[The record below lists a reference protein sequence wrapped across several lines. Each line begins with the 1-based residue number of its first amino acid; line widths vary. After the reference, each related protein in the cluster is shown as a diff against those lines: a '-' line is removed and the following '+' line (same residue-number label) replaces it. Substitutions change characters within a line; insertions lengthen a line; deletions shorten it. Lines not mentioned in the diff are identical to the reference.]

1 MCLGKD
7 GGRCGEQEG
16 GGGDGGQ
23 EGGGSDVGDR
33 KKTGVMR
40 RTGSTECILK
50 WLWKASQEPGPG
62 SWQATRALDLLF
74 LFLETDF
81 LYCACWNPVCKPG

>member
-23 EGGGSDVGDR
+23 EEDRSDAENGKHRMHSEVALEGFSRARPRVLASYKGS
-33 KKTGVMR
+33 
-40 RTGSTECILK
+40 
-50 WLWKASQEPGPG
+50 
-62 SWQATRALDLLF
+62 
-74 LFLETDF
+74 
-81 LYCACWNPVCKPG
+81 